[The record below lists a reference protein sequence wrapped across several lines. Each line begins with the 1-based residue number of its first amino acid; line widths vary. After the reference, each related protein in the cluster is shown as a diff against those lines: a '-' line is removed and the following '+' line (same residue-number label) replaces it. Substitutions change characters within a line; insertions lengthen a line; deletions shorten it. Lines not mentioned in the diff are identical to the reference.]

1 MGHLSCICLKPQKQ
15 RIWSAELA
23 KGEIKSI
30 VAKAVAATMDAR
42 ELANKFEQPKD
53 LEKAKEHFQASQ
65 W

>member
-1 MGHLSCICLKPQKQ
+1 
-15 RIWSAELA
+15 LA

-53 LEKAKEHFQASQ
+53 LEKPKSIFRPVNGETHACLTIYFHYYKQVL
-65 W
+65 